1 MNIIARNLNI
11 RKPHKLPSNSLT
23 NLFKRFLITKKL
35 NDLGLNKLS
44 KRYVSLYA
52 LDRIQKLNELSDKV
66 LKELGEL
73 QQIRNYDILSKEE
86 MIYALLRSR
95 NANEDDYIFS
105 ITTDFDKSTL
115 DNEIKATINKI
126 KQLVT
131 RLGNLLTSKERNKI
145 KKELHELLKKLS
157 NARLRKRQKEKILL
171 TLIEHHNSLSKKEKY
186 MDIDYDNLPYQGN
199 SDISQLVYPMVID
212 KYYEPE
218 LVNSS
223 FNSNCER
230 YRINGDKN
238 KEISFNEYLNAVR
251 PNIKE
256 LVDKKRSL
264 VNEKFS

>member
-11 RKPHKLPSNSLT
+11 EKPHKLPSNSLT

-52 LDRIQKLNELSDKV
+52 LDRIQKLNELSHKV

-73 QQIRNYDILSKEE
+73 QQIRNYDSLLKENL
-86 MIYALLRSR
+86 IYALLRSR
-95 NANEDDYIFS
+95 NANEDDYLFS

-115 DNEIKATINKI
+115 DNEIKATIDKI

-145 KKELHELLKKLS
+145 KKELHELLKKLN
-157 NARLRKRQKEKILL
+157 NARLRKRQKENILL
-171 TLIEHHNSLSKKEKY
+171 KLIEHHNSLSKEEKY
-186 MDIDYDNLPYQGN
+186 MDIDYDNLPYQGI

-230 YRINGDKN
+230 YRINSDKN